1 MDMVFQVAGHRFG
14 VSGERVCKA
23 VGCVEGFTPF
33 AADGGDVLF
42 SFVEGKNA
50 PEMKCVQYEFVYE
63 DVTGT
68 FGKTENGY
76 MIILEMKTM
85 HTYQHT
91 VISINQKMMIGI
103 KQLKMNI
110 LLSFSLIFN
119 IQFHINQKRCML
131 KQHGLQNMLKI

>member
-76 MIILEMKTM
+76 MITLKP
-85 HTYQHT
+85 
-91 VISINQKMMIGI
+91 QKEEAFR
-103 KQLKMNI
+103 K
-110 LLSFSLIFN
+110 
-119 IQFHINQKRCML
+119 
-131 KQHGLQNMLKI
+131 